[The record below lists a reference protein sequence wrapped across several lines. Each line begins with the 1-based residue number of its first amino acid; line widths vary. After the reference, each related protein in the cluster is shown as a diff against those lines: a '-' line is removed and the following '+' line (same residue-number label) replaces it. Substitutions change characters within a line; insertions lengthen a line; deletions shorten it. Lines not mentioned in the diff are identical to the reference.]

1 MNLKRIILFSIPIV
15 VVVGGVVLF
24 RRRMPSLQVISTD
37 WENNKAVIRFG
48 NNTKD
53 LDLVTGEMNGG
64 YTYSNRYTLK
74 FTPSG
79 KKMVFKIVDSD
90 GKVVREM
97 TIDYFSKLIY

>member
-15 VVVGGVVLF
+15 VVVGGVVWF
-24 RRRMPSLQVISTD
+24 RRRIPSLSVISTD
-37 WENNKAVIRFG
+37 WDNAKAVIRYG
-48 NNTKD
+48 NNTQD
-53 LDLVTGEMNGG
+53 VELASGQMNAG
-64 YTYSNRYTLK
+64 YTYSNKYTLK
-74 FTPSG
+74 YTPSG